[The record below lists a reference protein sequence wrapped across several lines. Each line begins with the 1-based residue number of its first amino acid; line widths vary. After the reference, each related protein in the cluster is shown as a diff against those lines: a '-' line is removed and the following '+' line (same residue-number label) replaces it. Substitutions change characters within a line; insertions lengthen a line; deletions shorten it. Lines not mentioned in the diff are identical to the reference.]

1 LFIAHP
7 DRYAVMP
14 YRRIGSS
21 GLHLPAVSLGLW
33 QNFGPGRPV
42 ETRRAILRRAF
53 DLGITHFDLADN
65 YGPPGGAA
73 ESALGEALRADF
85 ARHRDELVISTKAGY
100 RMWPG
105 PYGEWGSRKHMIS
118 SLDQCLGRMGV
129 EYVDIF
135 YSHRYD
141 PHTPSRNRWGLC
153 TARSSRERRCRSAS
167 PTTPPSR
174 PARQRASSPSSAPRC

>member
-1 LFIAHP
+1 MFIAHP

-73 ESALGEALRADF
+73 ESA
-85 ARHRDELVISTKAGY
+85 HRDELVISTKAGY

-141 PHTPSRNRWGLC
+141 PHTPLEESMGALHG
-153 TARSSRERRCRSAS
+153 AVQQGKAL
-167 PTTPPSR
+167 
-174 PARQRASSPSSAPRC
+174 